1 VSATA
6 PTPVATPAQI
16 AKGALRRL
24 AMQQLE
30 PTPEHFARAYAQEAG
45 QTVAE
50 PGVPARAKPQLE
62 RLAARWPE
70 ARDDIVAA
78 LSEGRYD
85 DLQRTLDRAS
95 AGSGGQ
101 AAAWATLIERLAR
114 GLERGG
120 RHWTGARKKQSLQ
133 RVLDGS
139 RADATRM
146 QQRLGQLLNAWDDDK
161 PAADVEP
168 SGLAPLDEAVDG
180 SSGPQNVAAAAI
192 GEAATVDTVARPAA
206 SGGSWTALLHEVR
219 STLAAALPRDRP
231 DAAALAD
238 ALAAAAQRL
247 AEQGPDAALVNEIA
261 QLCEQARAHLSH
273 RHHLLDELTGLCRS
287 MTDSLGELAEDASW
301 ARGQC
306 DALRERLGEGLSVRG
321 VHAAAEL
328 LAATRARQH
337 ELRREREGARDALK
351 AMIQHMLAE
360 LAELGQHTGRFSD
373 NVQRYAQTIE
383 QADSLQG
390 LAGVVQEMVAETR
403 AVHAVV
409 DGARERLSREHA
421 RAAELEHRVR
431 ELEGELRRLSDE
443 VSTDALTQVANRRGL
458 LQAFE
463 AESSRA
469 QREGATL
476 AVGLIDIDNFKKLN
490 DSLGHAAGDEALKT
504 LATSVKQALRPMDHV
519 ARFGGEE
526 FVVLLPGT
534 TRDDAQA
541 LLARLQRQLSASL
554 FMHEGREVFVTFSAG
569 VTALRSGE
577 ALDAALE
584 RADRALYEAKR
595 TGKNRTCAA

>member
-1 VSATA
+1 VSASA
-6 PTPVATPAQI
+6 PTSTATPAQI

-45 QTVAE
+45 QPVADA
-50 PGVPARAKPQLE
+50 GVPARIKPQLE
-62 RLAARWPE
+62 RLAARWPQPQ
-70 ARDDIVAA
+70 RDDIVAA
-78 LSEGRYD
+78 LCEGRYD
-85 DLQRTLDRAS
+85 DLQRTLDRAG
-95 AGSGGQ
+95 AG
-101 AAAWATLIERLAR
+101 ATPAWASLIERVAR

-139 RADATRM
+139 RADADRL

-168 SGLAPLDEAVDG
+168 SGLAPLDQAVE
-180 SSGPQNVAAAAI
+180 AAAAPASS
-192 GEAATVDTVARPAA
+192 AAADARAGDGAGAARPDPARW
-206 SGGSWTALLHEVR
+206 GPLLHEVR
-219 STLAAALPRDRP
+219 STLAAALPPQQP

-238 ALAAAAQRL
+238 ALADAAQRIAAEGPHAALL
-247 AEQGPDAALVNEIA
+247 AEVAALG
-261 QLCEQARAHLSH
+261 EQARAHLSH
-273 RHHLLDELTGLCRS
+273 RHHLLDELSALCRA
-287 MTDSLGELAEDASW
+287 MTDSLGELAEDESW

-306 DALRERLGEGLSVRG
+306 EALRERLGEALSVRG
-321 VHAAAEL
+321 VHAAGEL

-337 ELRREREGARDALK
+337 ELRAERARARDALK

-360 LAELGQHTGRFSD
+360 LGELGQHTGRFND

-383 QADSLQG
+383 QADSLQS
-390 LAGVVQEMVAETR
+390 LAGVVQQMVADTR

-421 RAAELEHRVR
+421 RASELEQRVR
-431 ELEGELRRLSDE
+431 ELEGELRRLSEE

-458 LQAFE
+458 LQAFD

-469 QREGATL
+469 ARDGSAL
-476 AVGLIDIDNFKKLN
+476 AVGLLDIDNFKKLN
-490 DSLGHAAGDEALKT
+490 DSLGHAAGDEALKA
-504 LATSVKQALRPMDHV
+504 LAGTVKQSLRPSDHV

-534 TRDDAQA
+534 ARDDAQA

-569 VTALRSGE
+569 VTALRAGE
-577 ALDAALE
+577 TLDAALE

-595 TGKNRTCAA
+595 TGKNRTCVA